1 MKYCKLICFFIATAI
16 LSACGPEPE
25 LQTSAPPAPG
35 VKIGEPYQVA
45 GRWYTPQEDP
55 GYNQVGIAS
64 WYGADFHSKQTA
76 NGEIY
81 DMNQLT
87 AAHTTLPMPSYV
99 RVTNLENN
107 RSLILRVNDRG
118 PFVGNRIID
127 VSRRGAQLLGF
138 EKRGTTRVRVEAVE
152 GPNAPVQVARS
163 DEPPA
168 LEAQPTARVSVESIE
183 VLEPIQK
190 EAPTQVA
197 SLAPQSAQPQDDDIF
212 VQVGAYS
219 QIGSASRVMTQV
231 SHLGDTGME
240 SITLN
245 GQRLYRVRVG
255 PLFTT
260 TAANSALEQILKLGH
275 NTAKV
280 VFD

>member
-1 MKYCKLICFFIATAI
+1 MKYCKLICFFFVTAI

-64 WYGADFHSKQTA
+64 WYGSDFHNKQTA

-81 DMNQLT
+81 DMNKLT

-138 EKRGTTRVRVEAVE
+138 EKRGTTRVRVEAVD
-152 GPNAPVQVARS
+152 GPNAPVQVAQS
-163 DEPPA
+163 DEPPP
-168 LEAQPTARVSVESIE
+168 LEAQPTARVAVESIE
-183 VLEPIQK
+183 VLEPIQQ
-190 EAPTQVA
+190 EVPTQMA
-197 SLAPQSAQPQDDDIF
+197 SLTPQPAQQQGDDIY

-260 TAANSALEQILKLGH
+260 TAANSALEQVLKLGH

-280 VFD
+280 IFD